1 MGYLNNTTVTVDA
14 ILTKKGRELLAK
26 GAAQFNITQFA
37 LADDEIDYDL
47 WNSSHPLGDDKM
59 GIVIENLPITEA
71 VPDETQSMK
80 YKLITLSEGT
90 KAIPYIE
97 ATPSSL
103 TLLASRKPEL
113 FTSTNAVPNLLLQM
127 KKWSDTGTVDEPTPG
142 SYTFTMLDTTYF
154 TVGAVKDGK
163 TGQSIVPTQLPP
175 AGKSITWNLPSTAD
189 IQSLQLLVV
198 PQAGWGSD
206 YASLDGKST
215 KIIFTNT
222 RYGSRYVVPISYT
235 NDTV

>member
-59 GIVIENLPITEA
+59 GVVIENLPITEA

-97 ATPSSL
+97 ATPTAL
-103 TLLASRKPEL
+103 TLLASAKPETL
-113 FTSTNAVPNLLLQM
+113 NENSVANLLLQL
-127 KKWSDTGTVDEPTPG
+127 KKWSDQGAIDEPTPG

-154 TVGAVKDGK
+154 TVLAVFDGK
-163 TGQSIVPTQLPP
+163 SKQRILPTALPP
-175 AGKSITWNLPSTAD
+175 AGKSQTWNLPTTTD
-189 IQSLQLLVV
+189 VQSLQLVV
-198 PQAGWGSD
+198 APAAGWGSD
-206 YASLDGKST
+206 YAALNGKST

-235 NDTV
+235 NDNA

>member
-103 TLLASRKPEL
+103 TLKASQKPEL
-113 FTSTNAVPNLLLQM
+113 LTGTSVPNLLLQL
-127 KKWSDTGTVDEPTPG
+127 KKWSDTGAIDEPTPG

-154 TVGAVKDGK
+154 TVLGVFDGK
-163 TGQSIVPTQLPP
+163 SRQSIVPTQLPP
-175 AGKSITWNLPSTAD
+175 AGKSITWNLPTTAD
-189 IQSLQLLVV
+189 IQSLQLIIA

-222 RYGSRYVVPISYT
+222 RYGSRYVVPISYD
-235 NDTV
+235 NDNA